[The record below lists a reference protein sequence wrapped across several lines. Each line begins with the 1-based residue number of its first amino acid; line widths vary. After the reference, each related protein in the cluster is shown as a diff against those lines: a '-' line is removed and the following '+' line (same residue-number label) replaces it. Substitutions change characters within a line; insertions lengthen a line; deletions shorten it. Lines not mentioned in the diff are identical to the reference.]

1 MLYNESKIYYKS
13 TESEFTVIYVN
24 MRIVFVD
31 NLRYTFGITLKPT
44 GIIKITYYNIYTY
57 EQVREMGYSNRID
70 EVDGKNDTLY
80 YSGLRS
86 SHLSYN
92 SILPYLDFTSEYK
105 SIFISN
111 YIPTELWKNYSEV
124 IFYPISSSWCILPL
138 NYTDKKE
145 ITFVGDYYYYNY
157 TNDSIIQINCS
168 IYDDENEVL
177 LLSTKAMYKLY
188 IYIYDNR
195 YDNNSTF
202 HCEIP
207 SLEINN
213 YTVKLFYYDYISK
226 SFQYSGLKYDINLEN
241 EEVENYCDE
250 CGIYKGNNS
259 CYGCNHILYNYEC
272 EDTCNEDEIH
282 LHNMN
287 QDLTCCKYEELDCY
301 GNCNGGYVVIDKNKT
316 SQLIPC
322 CHVFIFT
329 YILCE

>member
-24 MRIVFVD
+24 MRIVSVD

-177 LLSTKAMYKLY
+177 LLSTKAMYKSI
-188 IYIYDNR
+188 IY
-195 YDNNSTF
+195 
-202 HCEIP
+202 
-207 SLEINN
+207 L
-213 YTVKLFYYDYISK
+213 
-226 SFQYSGLKYDINLEN
+226 
-241 EEVENYCDE
+241 
-250 CGIYKGNNS
+250 
-259 CYGCNHILYNYEC
+259 
-272 EDTCNEDEIH
+272 
-282 LHNMN
+282 
-287 QDLTCCKYEELDCY
+287 
-301 GNCNGGYVVIDKNKT
+301 
-316 SQLIPC
+316 
-322 CHVFIFT
+322 
-329 YILCE
+329 